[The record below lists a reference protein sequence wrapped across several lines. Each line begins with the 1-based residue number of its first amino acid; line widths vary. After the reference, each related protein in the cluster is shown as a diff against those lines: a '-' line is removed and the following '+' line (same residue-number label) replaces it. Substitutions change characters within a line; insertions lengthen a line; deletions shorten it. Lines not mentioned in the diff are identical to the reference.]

1 MKTLKEHIIDLLS
14 QGKYFFSKHDTMLE
28 LAIDQSQ
35 FRFQMYRLSKKGLI
49 KKLDNNFFMII
60 PAEYQQ
66 LGTLPPHWI
75 VDAFMKHLDQAY
87 YIGLL
92 SAASL
97 YGATEQQP
105 MVFQVITDKTTKK
118 IELGRSE
125 IEFYSFK
132 ECASCAKVQLTVPT
146 GYVNISTKEQT
157 IVDLVR
163 FYKVSGYLSNV
174 ALVIKSL
181 SQECDPLLLAAVI
194 KQEKNKT
201 VLQRLGYIL
210 EFIGQAGLA
219 MVIEKKLSKRKT
231 EYIPLRP
238 DCDNKEG
245 EKVSRWKIVVNDP
258 LDLQ

>member
-1 MKTLKEHIIDLLS
+1 MKTLKEHILYLLS
-14 QGKYFFSKHDTMLE
+14 QGKYFFSKHGTMLE

-35 FRFQMYRLSKKGLI
+35 FRYQAYRLSKKGFI

-75 VDAFMKHLDQAY
+75 VDAFMKHLNQAY

-97 YGATEQQP
+97 YGSTEQQP
-105 MVFQVITDKTTKK
+105 MTFQVITNKMTKK

-125 IEFYSFK
+125 IEFFYFK
-132 ECASCAKVQLTVPT
+132 DCSASIKAQLTVPT

-163 FYKVSGYLSNV
+163 FYKVSGYMSNV

-181 SQECDPLLLAAVI
+181 SQECEPSRLADVI
-194 KQEKNKT
+194 EHEKNKS

-210 EFIGQAGLA
+210 EFVEQSGLA
-219 MVIEKKLSKRKT
+219 NIIEKELSARKM
-231 EYIPLRP
+231 EYILLRP
-238 DCDNKEG
+238 DCGNKDG
-245 EKVSRWKIVVNDP
+245 EKVSRWKIVINDT